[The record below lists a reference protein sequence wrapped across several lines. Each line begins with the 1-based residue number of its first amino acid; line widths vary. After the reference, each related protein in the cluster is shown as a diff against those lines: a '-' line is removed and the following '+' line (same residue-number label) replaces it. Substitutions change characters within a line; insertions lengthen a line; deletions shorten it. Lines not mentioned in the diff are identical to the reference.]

1 MNLNVMLLTDTAKVP
16 TYAIEGSACFDIYA
30 DSDGAV
36 SRNAPLIVST
46 GLAFEIPEGYCVE
59 IYSRSGQGFNNDVRL
74 SNCVGQ
80 IDAGYLGEI
89 KVKLAIDNG
98 GIYRVEKG
106 DRIAQGKLVPVLTAE
121 FTVVE
126 GLKQTARGS
135 GGFGSTGA

>member
-46 GLAFEIPEGYCVE
+46 GLALEIPAGWCVE

-121 FTVVE
+121 FTVVDS
-126 GLKQTARGS
+126 LKQTARGS

>member
-16 TYAIEGSACFDIYA
+16 AYAIEGSACFDIYA

-46 GLAFEIPEGYCVE
+46 GLAFEIPEGYCVK
-59 IYSRSGQGFNNDVRL
+59 IYSRSGHGFNHDVRL
-74 SNCVGQ
+74 SNCTG
-80 IDAGYLGEI
+80 ILDSGYLGEV

-98 GIYRVEKG
+98 GMYRVAKG
-106 DRIAQGKLVPVLTAE
+106 DRVAQGELQPVIQAE

-126 GLKQTARGS
+126 SLKQTARGS

>member
-30 DSDGAV
+30 DSEGAV

-46 GLAFEIPEGYCVE
+46 GLAFEIPEGYCVK
-59 IYSRSGQGFNNDVRL
+59 IYSRSGHGFHNDVRL
-74 SNCVGQ
+74 SNCTG
-80 IDAGYLGEI
+80 ILDSGYLGEVQ
-89 KVKLAIDNG
+89 VKLAIDNG
-98 GIYRVEKG
+98 GMYRVSKG
-106 DRIAQGKLVPVLTAE
+106 DRIAQGELQPVIKAE

-126 GLKQTARGS
+126 SLKQTARGS